1 MFDRFDSSPKLLHTL
16 FVWAEKRPGFQS
28 SAALFNS
35 VINVLAKSKQFE
47 SAWSLVLDRIGGD
60 EEQHALVS
68 GDTFAV
74 MIRRYARA
82 GNNKIEFCKHF
93 DYGIWLCL
101 MLRIGKFLLSHVI
114 GAKL

>member
-1 MFDRFDSSPKLLHTL
+1 MFERFDSSPKLLHTL
-16 FVWAEKRPGFQS
+16 LVWAEKRPGFQS

-60 EEQHALVS
+60 EEQRALVS
-68 GDTFAV
+68 RDTFAI

-82 GNNKIEFCKHF
+82 GNNKVEICK
-93 DYGIWLCL
+93 
-101 MLRIGKFLLSHVI
+101 
-114 GAKL
+114 

>member
-1 MFDRFDSSPKLLHTL
+1 VFDRFDSSPKLLHSL

-47 SAWSLVLDRIGGD
+47 SAWSLVLGRIGGD
-60 EEQHALVS
+60 EEQQHALVS
-68 GDTFAV
+68 ADTFAV

-82 GNNKIEFCKHF
+82 GNNKVESCK
-93 DYGIWLCL
+93 
-101 MLRIGKFLLSHVI
+101 
-114 GAKL
+114 